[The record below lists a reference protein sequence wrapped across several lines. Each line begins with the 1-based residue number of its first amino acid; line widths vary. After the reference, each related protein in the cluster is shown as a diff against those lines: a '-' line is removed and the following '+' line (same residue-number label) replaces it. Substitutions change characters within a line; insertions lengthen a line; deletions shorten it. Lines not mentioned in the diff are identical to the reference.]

1 MKAKRNVIGTAL
13 FGVVIAFLF
22 LAPVISYSIPF
33 PSPIGCTM
41 NGCDFL
47 RYGSVSYWAFGVG
60 ATVRDLGGYS
70 LSLATATEA
79 TRGTSSVS
87 YTVSGLSSAVSP
99 SATSNSSSSGLGLVT
114 SAQIVSVSLLSTSI
128 GSPVAFNITFKNTGG
143 SPIYYAR
150 YDGRASPVSANVAP
164 SCPTGSGHCP
174 ASPIAAYSTQ
184 TDCLATI
191 SFVELSPGKAANAY
205 TTYCKGV
212 PLNYQIVAPGVIRG
226 IITLSWSSGPFS
238 ANGPGTTYQTS
249 FAGNFTVG

>member
-114 SAQIVSVSLLSTSI
+114 SAQIVSVSLVEHLDWVSCRVQHNFQEHRRLSDLLCEVRWT
-128 GSPVAFNITFKNTGG
+128 
-143 SPIYYAR
+143 R
-150 YDGRASPVSANVAP
+150 L
-164 SCPTGSGHCP
+164 SG
-174 ASPIAAYSTQ
+174 
-184 TDCLATI
+184 L
-191 SFVELSPGKAANAY
+191 
-205 TTYCKGV
+205 CKRR
-212 PLNYQIVAPGVIRG
+212 P
-226 IITLSWSSGPFS
+226 
-238 ANGPGTTYQTS
+238 
-249 FAGNFTVG
+249 